1 MNNRIAAV
9 KLAKRASS
17 SCSIHAPCPPAS
29 RLRCNTCTDKLSRPT
44 TKFAAV
50 DVLAAEARIVDAFLE
65 RGWSDSPGPMG
76 EDEVSV
82 DDFFATEPE

>member
-65 RGWSDSPGPMG
+65 RPGPMG